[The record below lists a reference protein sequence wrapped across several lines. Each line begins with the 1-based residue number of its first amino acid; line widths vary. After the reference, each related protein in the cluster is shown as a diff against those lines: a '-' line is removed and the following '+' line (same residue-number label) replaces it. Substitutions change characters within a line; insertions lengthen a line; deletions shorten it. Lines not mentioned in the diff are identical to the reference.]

1 MENNIF
7 IVGKVAN
14 TPQII
19 NRGETVRITF
29 SVAESGTGNIFP
41 VIADTSKILS
51 ERIKSGE
58 KIEIVG
64 TLFTR
69 KIKKSGKTK
78 YVKTV
83 YLNSF
88 SADE

>member
-19 NRGETVRITF
+19 NRGEIVRITF
-29 SVAESGTGNIFP
+29 SVAENGTEKTFP

-51 ERIKSGE
+51 ERIKSGG

-69 KIKKSGKTK
+69 KIKENEKTK

>member
-19 NRGETVRITF
+19 NRGEIVRITF
-29 SVAESGTGNIFP
+29 SVTESGTGNTFP

-51 ERIKSGE
+51 ERIKSGG

-69 KIKKSGKTK
+69 KIKENGKTK
-78 YVKTV
+78 YVKAV

>member
-7 IVGKVAN
+7 IVGKVTDN
-14 TPQII
+14 PQII
-19 NRGETVRITF
+19 NKGEVVRITF
-29 SVAESGTGNIFP
+29 SVIENGTEKTFP

-51 ERIKSGE
+51 ERIKSGG

-69 KIKKSGKTK
+69 KIKESGKTK
-78 YVKTV
+78 YLKTV

-88 SADE
+88 SADD